1 VEVQRDGHSLQLR
14 KLTRRQHDRLRERA
28 GKFQACFRDVDLSS
42 REARY
47 AETRELVEE
56 ALAGRERG
64 AHARRLHERS
74 GVLNSRKRMKS
85 VIGSKPARCQI
96 LPSYVSL
103 GRMSTMNISYVER
116 ESELDVWRVLH
127 GQRDIPAW
135 LQR

>member
-1 VEVQRDGHSLQLR
+1 
-14 KLTRRQHDRLRERA
+14 
-28 GKFQACFRDVDLSS
+28 
-42 REARY
+42 
-47 AETRELVEE
+47 
-56 ALAGRERG
+56 
-64 AHARRLHERS
+64 
-74 GVLNSRKRMKS
+74 MKS

>member
-28 GKFQACFRDVDLSS
+28 GKFQASFRGVDLSS

-47 AETRELVEE
+47 AETRELVEQ
-56 ALAGRERG
+56 ALARREWG
-64 AHARRLHERS
+64 AHTSTLHERS
-74 GVLNSRKRMKS
+74 GVLKSRKRMKS